1 MAGSSALN
9 AFEWRSAAW
18 QQHLN
23 RVVFRGRCIQ
33 YLDIGQG
40 PVVVLV
46 HGLASAWPV
55 WFRNIS
61 ELAAEH
67 RVIAVDLPGFGGS
80 DNFGG
85 RVEIDHYVDAL
96 IRLLDRLEVQRVRMV
111 GHSLGGIIAAQFA
124 AQHPS
129 RTEALVLVATGVSPR
144 RWQVLLLRG
153 LAASIVLLNRGRL
166 PLFGVAVRAAMAPA
180 PLRRLLLRPMVR
192 DPAAVS
198 RELAVDM
205 MTGAGN
211 SPGATAA
218 LKAALRAIRQQ
229 DLRAVVCP
237 TLIVGGAC
245 DRMAPAASLDHLAG
259 VIVGARKEVMAEA
272 GHHPMF
278 ERSEEFNALVCGFF
292 EDVRQSHEQ
301 KRDAVY

>member
-1 MAGSSALN
+1 MNGY
-9 AFEWRSAAW
+9 EWRPATW

-23 RVVFRGRCIQ
+23 RVMFRGRWIQ

-61 ELAAEH
+61 EFAAEH

-96 IRLLDRLEVQRVRMV
+96 IQLLDRLEVRRVKMI
-111 GHSLGGIIAAQFA
+111 GHSLGGIIAGRFA

-144 RWQVLLLRG
+144 RQQILLLRG
-153 LAASIVLLNRGRL
+153 LAASIVLLNRNRL

-205 MTGAGN
+205 MTAAGK
-211 SPGATAA
+211 SPGAMAA
-218 LKAALRAIRQQ
+218 LNAALRAIRQQ

-245 DRMAPAASLDHLAG
+245 DRMAPAASLGHLAG
-259 VIVGARKEVMAEA
+259 VIVGARKEVMADA

-278 ERSEEFNALVCGFF
+278 ERPEAFNALVRGFF
-292 EDVRQSHEQ
+292 EDVGQSDEQ

>member
-1 MAGSSALN
+1 MN
-9 AFEWRSAAW
+9 RYEWRSAAW
-18 QQHLN
+18 GQHLN
-23 RVVFRGRCIQ
+23 RVMFRGRWIQ

-67 RVIAVDLPGFGGS
+67 RVVAVDLPGFGGS
-80 DNFGG
+80 DNFAG
-85 RVEIDHYVDAL
+85 RVEIDNYVDAL
-96 IRLLDRLEVQRVRMV
+96 IQLLDRLEVQRVKMI
-111 GHSLGGIIAAQFA
+111 GHSLGGIIAGQFA

-129 RTEALVLVATGVSPR
+129 RTEALVLVATAVSPR
-144 RWQVLLLRG
+144 RHQVLLLRG
-153 LAASIVLLNRGRL
+153 LVASIALFNHGRL
-166 PLFGVAVRAAMAPA
+166 PLFGVAVRAAMAAA
-180 PLRRLLLRPMVR
+180 PLRRFLLRPIVH

-198 RELAVDM
+198 RELAADM

-218 LKAALRAIRQQ
+218 LKAALRAVRQQ
-229 DLRAVVCP
+229 DLRAVACP

-245 DRMAPAASLDHLAG
+245 DRLAPAASLDDLASA
-259 VIVGARKEVMAEA
+259 IVGARKEVMAEA

-278 ERSEEFNALVCGFF
+278 ERPEAFNALVCRFF
-292 EDVRQSHEQ
+292 QDVRPEEN
-301 KRDAVY
+301 RDAVR

>member
-1 MAGSSALN
+1 MTG
-9 AFEWRSAAW
+9 FEWRSAAW
-18 QQHLN
+18 QPHLN
-23 RVVFRGRCIQ
+23 RVMLGGRGVE

-85 RVEIDHYVDAL
+85 RVEIDHYVEAL
-96 IRLLDRLEVQRVRMV
+96 IRLLDRLEVRRVRMI
-111 GHSLGGIIAAQFA
+111 GHSLGGIIAGQFA

-144 RWQVLLLRG
+144 RQQVLLLRG
-153 LAASIVLLNRGRL
+153 VAASIVLLNRGRL
-166 PLFGVAVRAAMAPA
+166 PLFEMAVRAAMAAA
-180 PLRRLLLRPMVR
+180 PLRRLLLRPIIH

-198 RELAVDM
+198 RELATDM

-211 SPGATAA
+211 SPGAAAA
-218 LKAALRAIRQQ
+218 LKAALRAVRQR
-229 DLRAVVCP
+229 DLRAVACP

-245 DRMAPAASLDHLAG
+245 DRMAPAASLDHLASM
-259 VIVGARKEVMAEA
+259 IVGARKEVMTDA

-278 ERSEEFNALVCGFF
+278 ERPEAFNALVRGFF
-292 EDVRQSHEQ
+292 QDVRRSDEQ
-301 KRDAVY
+301 KRDAVF

>member
-1 MAGSSALN
+1 MAGSPALN
-9 AFEWRSAAW
+9 GFEWRSAAW
-18 QQHLN
+18 QRHLN
-23 RVVFRGRCIQ
+23 RIMFSGRGIQ

-96 IRLLDRLEVQRVRMV
+96 IQLLNRLEVRRVQMI
-111 GHSLGGIIAAQFA
+111 GHSLGGIIAGQFA

-144 RWQVLLLRG
+144 RQQVLLLRG
-153 LAASIVLLNRGRL
+153 LAAGIVLLNRGGL
-166 PLFGVAVRAAMAPA
+166 PLFGVAVRVAMAAA
-180 PLRRLLLRPMVR
+180 PVRRFLLRPIIH
-192 DPAAVS
+192 DSAAVS
-198 RELAVDM
+198 RELATDM
-205 MTGAGN
+205 MTGAVN

-218 LKAALRAIRQQ
+218 LKATLRAVRQR
-229 DLRAVVCP
+229 DLRAVACP

-245 DRMAPAASLDHLAG
+245 DRMAPAASLDHLAS
-259 VIVGARKEVMAEA
+259 VIRGARKEVIADA

-278 ERSEEFNALVCGFF
+278 ERPEAFNALVRGFF

>member
-1 MAGSSALN
+1 LSGY
-9 AFEWRSAAW
+9 EWRPAAW

-23 RVVFRGRCIQ
+23 RVTFSGRGIE

-80 DNFGG
+80 DSFGG

-96 IRLLDRLEVQRVRMV
+96 VRLLDRLEVRRVKMI
-111 GHSLGGIIAAQFA
+111 GHSLGGIIAGRFA

-129 RTEALVLVATGVSPR
+129 RTEALVLVATSVSPR
-144 RWQVLLLRG
+144 RQQVLLLRG
-153 LAASIVLLNRGRL
+153 LAASVVLLNRGRL
-166 PLFGVAVRAAMAPA
+166 PLFGVAMRAAMAAA
-180 PLRRLLLRPMVR
+180 PVRRILLRPIIH

-198 RELAVDM
+198 RELATDM

-218 LKAALRAIRQQ
+218 LKATLRAVRRQ
-229 DLRAVVCP
+229 DLRAVACP

-245 DRMAPAASLDHLAG
+245 DRMVPAASLDHLAS
-259 VIVGARKEVMAEA
+259 VMVGARKEVLADA

-278 ERSEEFNALVCGFF
+278 ERPEAFNALVCGFF
-292 EDVRQSHEQ
+292 QDVRQSHGQ

>member
-1 MAGSSALN
+1 MNG
-9 AFEWRSAAW
+9 FDWRSAAW
-18 QQHLN
+18 QPHLN
-23 RVVFRGRCIQ
+23 RVVLGGKGIQ
-33 YLDIGQG
+33 YLDVGQG

-61 ELAAEH
+61 ELAGAH

-96 IRLLDRLEVQRVRMV
+96 IRLLDRLEVRRVRMI
-111 GHSLGGIIAAQFA
+111 GHSLGGIVAGQFA

-129 RTEALVLVATGVSPR
+129 RTEALVLVATSVSPR
-144 RWQVLLLRG
+144 REQVLLLRG
-153 LAASIVLLNRGRL
+153 VAASIVLLNRSRL
-166 PLFGVAVRAAMAPA
+166 PLFEVAVRAAMAAA
-180 PLRRLLLRPMVR
+180 PVRRLLLRPMIH

-198 RELAVDM
+198 RELATDM

-211 SPGATAA
+211 SPGATDA
-218 LKAALRAIRQQ
+218 LKAALRAVRQR
-229 DLRAVVCP
+229 DLRAVACP

-245 DRMAPAASLDHLAG
+245 DRLTSAASVDHLAG
-259 VIVGARKEVMAEA
+259 AIVGARKAVLADA

-278 ERSEEFNALVCGFF
+278 ERPEAFNALVRDFF
-292 EDVRQSHEQ
+292 QDVRRSHEH